1 MSKPSE
7 ILTQIKTQLQNSSDL
22 SYVNNY
28 EILLGVRS
36 NMVNYPCIII
46 EPLGLL
52 ELDYVYLKQKLHF
65 KIAVVGFIKVTNV
78 DKQIVGDT
86 TDKGILDLENDV
98 KKALSSDITLG
109 GYAIKLEIKET
120 AYDFV
125 EFPVRSFSLSIDV
138 MFEQT
143 STVRS

>member
-1 MSKPSE
+1 MSKPYD
-7 ILTQIKTQLQNSSDL
+7 IDCQIITQLKNSADL
-22 SYVNNY
+22 NYVNDY
-28 EILLGVRS
+28 EIFLGVRNS
-36 NMVNYPCIII
+36 MTNYPCIVV
-46 EPLGLL
+46 EPLNSI
-52 ELDYVYLKQKLHF
+52 EMNYVYPKQKLHQ
-65 KIAVVGFIKVTNV
+65 KYAVVGFIHQPNA
-78 DKQIVGDT
+78 DKSIEDMR
-86 TDKGILDLENDV
+86 KLENDV

-109 GYAIKLEIKET
+109 GYAHKLEIKET